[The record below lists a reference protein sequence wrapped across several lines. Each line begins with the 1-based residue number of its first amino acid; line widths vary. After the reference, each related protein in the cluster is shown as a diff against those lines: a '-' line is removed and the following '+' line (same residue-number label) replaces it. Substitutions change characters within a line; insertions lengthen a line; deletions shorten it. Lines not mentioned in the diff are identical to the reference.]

1 MEEIDAEQV
10 HGRARIVERVRKNPR
25 DGLRAPAWSHEVGS
39 AHSYSYILRAMY
51 TRYPSSMKPNT
62 KGKKRQT
69 TKNMCSIITTIY
81 YRLVQVLVRRVS
93 SEICMRLR

>member
-25 DGLRAPAWSHEVGS
+25 DGLRALAWSHEVGS

-62 KGKKRQT
+62 KGKK
-69 TKNMCSIITTIY
+69 
-81 YRLVQVLVRRVS
+81 
-93 SEICMRLR
+93 